1 MSDRVIVTQH
11 PAAVEFIRR
20 EMPEF
25 VGAPVLKSA
34 APNDVRGC
42 IVAGNLPLNL
52 AALAAEVIAI
62 GFSGPP
68 PRGRE
73 YTLSDM
79 DAAGAYL
86 ARYRV
91 EAL

>member
-1 MSDRVIVTQH
+1 MSRVIVSQH
-11 PAAVEFIRR
+11 PAAVEFIHR
-20 EMPEF
+20 ELPEF
-25 VGAPVLKSA
+25 SGALVLTSA
-34 APNDVRGC
+34 TPDDVRDKV
-42 IVAGNLPLNL
+42 VAGNLPLHL
-52 AALAAEVIAI
+52 AALAREVIGIQFA
-62 GFSGPP
+62 GTP

-73 YTLSDM
+73 YTLSEM

>member
-1 MSDRVIVTQH
+1 MMRVIVSQH

-20 EMPEF
+20 ELPEF
-25 VGAPVLKSA
+25 AGAPVLKSA
-34 APNDVRGC
+34 APDDVRGRV
-42 IVAGNLPLNL
+42 VAGNLPLNL
-52 AALAAEVIAI
+52 AALAAEVIGI
-62 GFSGPP
+62 QFSGPP

-73 YTLSDM
+73 YTLSEM

-91 EAL
+91 EALS